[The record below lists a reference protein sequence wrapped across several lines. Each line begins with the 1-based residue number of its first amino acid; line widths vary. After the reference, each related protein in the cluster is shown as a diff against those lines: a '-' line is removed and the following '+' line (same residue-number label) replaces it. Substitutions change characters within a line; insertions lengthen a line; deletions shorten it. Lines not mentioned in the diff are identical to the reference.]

1 MEKGIQTTI
10 NVSILNLTF
19 LLFFATKKVF
29 THTKRSGA
37 LVP

>member
-19 LLFFATKKVF
+19 LLFFATKKV